1 MISRHVFIKPNYGE
15 TIFSLLSREHLLSG
29 RTSPLISLKE
39 ITGHRGYRPLSS
51 LPSSL
56 TTICQNLNLATT
68 PEDIVINNT
77 LFNLYRPFLNPKR
90 RTFIIQA
97 MLDSGAVKSRMGLLK
112 SHCGAA
118 DQLAY
123 CSECVEADIY
133 RHGFAYW
140 HREHM
145 LVGVE
150 MCHLHSVSIT
160 KIKMTNE
167 TFEARNLQLPGTQ
180 GSTDLWTDEQFEKLV
195 FIARQISIV
204 TNAERDFFIN
214 SNSYHP
220 ILKLKGLITKS
231 NHIRI
236 QAIQNRVLNW
246 LKPLSNI
253 GVYKQLFLALKVERN
268 WVANLVA
275 GREGLHHPL
284 KHIILWAALETDF
297 YSFIDTLQYSE
308 QLCFDFNINS
318 KKNLSVDEILDIY
331 AKYGSATSTAK
342 FLKCSVS
349 TVLVLLQQSGISLK
363 RKPKKLNSKLIEKI
377 LELSDNGY
385 STRQI
390 SIEVNISI
398 PTVNR
403 IKRSNG
409 K

>member
-1 MISRHVFIKPNYGE
+1 MISRHVFIKPNNGE

-51 LPSSL
+51 LPSNL
-56 TTICQNLNLATT
+56 TTICQNMNLTSS
-68 PEDIVINNT
+68 PEVVIINNT
-77 LFNLYRPFLNPKR
+77 LFNFYRPFLNPER

-97 MLDSGAVKSRMGLLK
+97 MLDAGAVKSRMGLLK

-123 CSECVEADIY
+123 CCECVKADIY

-150 MCHLHSVSIT
+150 LCHLHGVPIT
-160 KIKMTNE
+160 KIDINNE
-167 TFEARNLQLPGTQ
+167 IFEARNLQLPGTHQ
-180 GSTDLWTDEQFEKLV
+180 STELWADEAYEKLI
-195 FIARQISIV
+195 FIAQQVSLMVNTEII
-204 TNAERDFFIN
+204 FFIN
-214 SNSYHP
+214 SNSYQP
-220 ILKLKGLITKS
+220 LLKSEDLITES

-236 QAIQNRVLNW
+236 QEIHKRVINW
-246 LKPLSNI
+246 LRPLSNV

-284 KHIILWAALETDF
+284 KHIILWGALEVDF
-297 YSFIDTLQYSE
+297 HSFIDTLQNSE
-308 QLCFDFNINS
+308 QLEFDLKINS
-318 KKNLSVDEILDIY
+318 IKNLSAKELLD
-331 AKYGSATSTAK
+331 AFEKCGTATSTAK
-342 FLKCSVS
+342 FLKCSVN
-349 TVLVLLQQSGISLK
+349 TVLVLLQQLGVSLQ
-363 RKPKKLNSKLIEKI
+363 RKPKKLSSKLIEKI
-377 LELSDNGY
+377 IKLSDKGY

-403 IKRSNG
+403 IKRSYC